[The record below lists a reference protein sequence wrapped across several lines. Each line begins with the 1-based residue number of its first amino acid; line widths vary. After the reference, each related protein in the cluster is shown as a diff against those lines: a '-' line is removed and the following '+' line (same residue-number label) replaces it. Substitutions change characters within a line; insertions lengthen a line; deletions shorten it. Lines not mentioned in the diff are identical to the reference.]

1 MSLIVQKYGGTSVG
15 SIDRIKNVAQRI
27 AKYYKEGHKLVV
39 VVSAMG
45 DTTDEL
51 IEMAEKINPNPD
63 PREMDFLLSS
73 GERISAALTAMALQS
88 LGIPAVALSGKQ
100 AGIITDSVFTKANI
114 KKIEPKR
121 IFEELEKGKIV
132 IVAGFQGYEPEK
144 GDVTTLGRGGSDA
157 TAVALAAVLKA
168 DICEI
173 YTDVDGIYTADPRV
187 VPNAKK
193 LDFISYE
200 EMLEMA
206 GQGAQVMQLRSV
218 DLAATYKVPI
228 IVRSSFNYNSGTLI
242 GEVKEVESKQKVKG
256 IAHNKSIAKITIIGV
271 PDKPGIAHKIFAPL
285 GERSINVDDIVQN
298 VSKDGIT
305 DLSFTVPEKELN
317 AAIDVIQKVATEIGA
332 KEVNFD
338 KNVGKV
344 SIVGWGIQS
353 TPGIAA
359 KMFGILASE
368 NINIEMI
375 TTSEI
380 KITCIIR
387 RDLVEKAVRALHD
400 GFNLGGDD

>member
-15 SIDRIKNVAQRI
+15 SIERIKNVAQRI
-27 AKYYKEGHKLVV
+27 AKYYHSGHKLVV

-51 IEMAEKINPNPD
+51 IDMAEKLNPNPN

-73 GERISAALTAMALQS
+73 GERISAALTAMALQN
-88 LGIPAVALSGKQ
+88 LGIPAIALSGKQ
-100 AGIITDSVFTKANI
+100 AGIMTDSVFTKANI
-114 KKIEPKR
+114 KKIDPKR
-121 IFEELEKGKIV
+121 ILEELEKGKVV

-173 YTDVDGIYTADPRV
+173 YTDVDGIFTADPRV

-193 LDFISYE
+193 LEFISYE

-206 GQGAQVMQLRSV
+206 SQGAQVMQLRSV
-218 DLAATYKVPI
+218 DLAATYHVPVV
-228 IVRSSFNYNSGTLI
+228 VRSSFNENSGTLI

-256 IAHNKSIAKITIIGV
+256 IAHNKNIAKITIIGV

-285 GERSINVDDIVQN
+285 GEKSINVDDIVQN
-298 VSKDGIT
+298 VSKEGIT
-305 DLSFTVPEKELN
+305 DLSFTVSERELN
-317 AAIDVIQKVATEIGA
+317 EALKVVQEVAKEIGA
-332 KEVNFD
+332 KKVLYDN
-338 KNVGKV
+338 NVGKV

-368 NINIEMI
+368 GINIEMI

-400 GFNLGGDD
+400 GFNLGGED

>member
-15 SIDRIKNVAQRI
+15 SIERIKNVAQRI
-27 AKYYKEGHKLVV
+27 AKYYREGHKIVV

-51 IEMAEKINPNPD
+51 IELAEKINPNPD

-73 GERISAALTAMALQS
+73 GERISAALTAMALQN
-88 LGIPAVALSGKQ
+88 LGIPAIALSGKQ

-114 KKIEPKR
+114 KKIDPKR
-121 IFEELEKGKIV
+121 IQEELEKGKVV

-168 DICEI
+168 DICEV
-173 YTDVDGIYTADPRV
+173 YTDVDGVFTADPRL

-218 DLAATYKVPI
+218 DLAATYKVPV
-228 IVRSSFNYNSGTLI
+228 IVRSSFNENSGTLI
-242 GEVKEVESKQKVKG
+242 GEVKEVESKQKVRG
-256 IAHNKSIAKITIIGV
+256 VAHNKSIAKITIIGV
-271 PDKPGIAHKIFAPL
+271 PDKPGIAYKIFAPL
-285 GERSINVDDIVQN
+285 GEKSINVDDIVQN
-298 VSKDGIT
+298 VSKEGVT

-317 AAIDVIQKVATEIGA
+317 SAIEVIQKVAKEIGA

-338 KNVGKV
+338 NNVGKV

-368 NINIEMI
+368 GINIEMI

-400 GFNLGGDD
+400 GFNLGGEE

>member
-45 DTTDEL
+45 DTTDDL
-51 IEMAEKINPNPD
+51 IEMAEKINPNPE

-73 GERISAALTAMALQS
+73 GERISAALTAMALQN
-88 LGIPAVALSGKQ
+88 LGVPAIALSGKQ
-100 AGIITDSVFTKANI
+100 AGIITDNTHTKANI
-114 KKIEPKR
+114 LKIEPKR
-121 IFEELEKGKIV
+121 ILEELEKGRVV
-132 IVAGFQGYEPEK
+132 IVAGFQGYELQK

-168 DICEI
+168 DLCEI
-173 YTDVDGIYTADPRV
+173 YTDVDGIFTADPRV

-206 GQGAQVMQLRSV
+206 GQGAQVMQIRSV
-218 DLAATYKVPI
+218 DLAVTHKVPV
-228 IVRSSFNYNSGTLI
+228 IVRSSFNENSGTLI
-242 GEVKEVESKQKVKG
+242 GEGKEVETKQKVKG
-256 IAHNKSIAKITIIGV
+256 IAHNKNIAKVTIVGV

-285 GERSINVDDIVQN
+285 GEKAINVDDIVQN

-305 DLSFTVPEKELN
+305 DLSFTVPEKELQKTIE
-317 AAIDVIQKVATEIGA
+317 AIQEVVKEIGA
-332 KEVNFD
+332 KEINYD
-338 KNVGKV
+338 NNVGKV

-359 KMFGILASE
+359 KMFGILASAG
-368 NINIEMI
+368 INIEMI

-400 GFNLGGDD
+400 GFNLGGEE

>member
-121 IFEELEKGKIV
+121 ILEELEKGKIV

-317 AAIDVIQKVATEIGA
+317 AAIDVIQKVAIEIGA

>member
-1 MSLIVQKYGGTSVG
+1 
-15 SIDRIKNVAQRI
+15 
-27 AKYYKEGHKLVV
+27 
-39 VVSAMG
+39 
-45 DTTDEL
+45 
-51 IEMAEKINPNPD
+51 
-63 PREMDFLLSS
+63 
-73 GERISAALTAMALQS
+73 LQS
-88 LGIPAVALSGKQ
+88 LGIPAIALSGKQ
-100 AGIITDSVFTKANI
+100 AGIMTDAIFTKANI

-121 IFEELEKGKIV
+121 ILEELEKGNVV

-173 YTDVDGIYTADPRV
+173 YTDVDGIFTADPRV

-218 DLAATYKVPI
+218 DLAATHHVPVV
-228 IVRSSFNYNSGTLI
+228 VRSSFNENSETLI

-256 IAHNKSIAKITIIGV
+256 IAHNKSIAKITVVGV

-285 GERSINVDDIVQN
+285 GEKSINVDDIVQN

-305 DLSFTVPEKELN
+305 DLSFTVSEKELN
-317 AAIDVIQKVATEIGA
+317 EALKIVEKTAKEIGA
-332 KEVNFD
+332 KEVIYDN
-338 KNVGKV
+338 NVGKV

-368 NINIEMI
+368 GINIEMI

-380 KITCIIR
+380 KITCIIK
-387 RDLVEKAVRALHD
+387 RDLVEKAVKALHE
-400 GFNLGGDD
+400 GFNLGGEE

>member
-1 MSLIVQKYGGTSVG
+1 VSLVVQKYGGTSVG
-15 SIDRIKNVAQRI
+15 SIEKIKNVAKRI

-45 DTTDEL
+45 DTTDDL
-51 IEMAEKINPNPD
+51 IEMAEKINPNPE

-73 GERISAALTAMALQS
+73 GERISAALTAMALQN
-88 LGIPAVALSGKQ
+88 LGIPAIALSGKQ
-100 AGIITDSVFTKANI
+100 AGIITDNIHTKANI
-114 KKIEPKR
+114 LKIEPKR
-121 IFEELEKGKIV
+121 ILEELEKGRVV
-132 IVAGFQGYEPEK
+132 IVAGFQGYELQK

-173 YTDVDGIYTADPRV
+173 YTDVDGIFTADPRI

-218 DLAATYKVPI
+218 DLAATYKVPV
-228 IVRSSFNYNSGTLI
+228 IVRSSFNENSGTLI
-242 GEVKEVESKQKVKG
+242 GEGKEVETKQKVKG
-256 IAHNKSIAKITIIGV
+256 IAHNKNIAKVTIVGV

-285 GERSINVDDIVQN
+285 GERAINVDDIVQN

-305 DLSFTVPEKELN
+305 DLSFTVPEKELQKTIE
-317 AAIDVIQKVATEIGA
+317 AIQEVVKEIGA
-332 KEVNFD
+332 KEINYD
-338 KNVGKV
+338 NNVGKV

-359 KMFGILASE
+359 KMFGILASAG
-368 NINIEMI
+368 INIEMI

-400 GFNLGGDD
+400 GFNLGGEE

>member
-1 MSLIVQKYGGTSVG
+1 VSLIVQKYGGTSVG

-45 DTTDEL
+45 DTTDDL
-51 IEMAEKINPNPD
+51 IEMAEKINPNPE

-73 GERISAALTAMALQS
+73 GERISAALTAMALQN
-88 LGIPAVALSGKQ
+88 LGVPAIALSGKQ
-100 AGIITDSVFTKANI
+100 AGIITDNTHTKANI
-114 KKIEPKR
+114 LKIEPKR
-121 IFEELEKGKIV
+121 ILEELEKGRVV
-132 IVAGFQGYEPEK
+132 IVAGFQGYELQK

-168 DICEI
+168 DLCEI
-173 YTDVDGIYTADPRV
+173 YTDVDGIFTADPRV

-218 DLAATYKVPI
+218 DLAATHKVPV
-228 IVRSSFNYNSGTLI
+228 IVRSSFNENSGTLI
-242 GEVKEVESKQKVKG
+242 GEGKEVETKQKVKG
-256 IAHNKSIAKITIIGV
+256 IAHNKNIAKVTIVGV

-285 GERSINVDDIVQN
+285 GEKAINVDDIVQN

-305 DLSFTVPEKELN
+305 DLSFTVPEKELQKTIE
-317 AAIDVIQKVATEIGA
+317 AIQK
-332 KEVNFD
+332 
-338 KNVGKV
+338 
-344 SIVGWGIQS
+344 W
-353 TPGIAA
+353 
-359 KMFGILASE
+359 
-368 NINIEMI
+368 
-375 TTSEI
+375 
-380 KITCIIR
+380 
-387 RDLVEKAVRALHD
+387 
-400 GFNLGGDD
+400 

>member
-1 MSLIVQKYGGTSVG
+1 MGLIVQKYGGTSVG

-45 DTTDEL
+45 DTTDDL
-51 IEMAEKINPNPD
+51 IEMAEAINPNPN

-73 GERISAALTAMALQS
+73 GERISAALTAMALQN
-88 LGIPAVALSGKQ
+88 LGIPAIALSGKQ
-100 AGIITDSVFTKANI
+100 AGIMTDAIFTKANI
-114 KKIEPKR
+114 KKIDPKR
-121 IFEELEKGKIV
+121 ILEELEKGNVV

-157 TAVALAAVLKA
+157 TAVALAAALKA
-168 DICEI
+168 DLCEI
-173 YTDVDGIYTADPRV
+173 YTDVDGIFTADPRV

-218 DLAATYKVPI
+218 DLAATHHVPVV
-228 IVRSSFNYNSGTLI
+228 VRSSFNENSGTLI

-256 IAHNKSIAKITIIGV
+256 IAHNKSIAKITVVGV

-285 GERSINVDDIVQN
+285 GEKSINVDDIVQN
-298 VSKDGIT
+298 VSKEGIT
-305 DLSFTVPEKELN
+305 DLSFTVSERELN
-317 AAIDVIQKVATEIGA
+317 EALKIVEKTAKEIGA
-332 KEVNFD
+332 KEVIYDN
-338 KNVGKV
+338 NVGKV

-368 NINIEMI
+368 GINIEMI

-380 KITCIIR
+380 KITCIIK
-387 RDLVEKAVRALHD
+387 RDLVEKAVKALHE
-400 GFNLGGDD
+400 GFNLGGEE

>member
-1 MSLIVQKYGGTSVG
+1 MSLVVQKYGGTSVG
-15 SIDRIKNVAQRI
+15 SIEKIKNVAKRI

-45 DTTDEL
+45 DTTDDL
-51 IEMAEKINPNPD
+51 IEMAEKINPNPE

-73 GERISAALTAMALQS
+73 GERISAALTAMALQN
-88 LGIPAVALSGKQ
+88 LGIPAIALSGKQ
-100 AGIITDSVFTKANI
+100 AGIITDNIHTKANI
-114 KKIEPKR
+114 LKIEPKR
-121 IFEELEKGKIV
+121 ILEELEKGRVV
-132 IVAGFQGYEPEK
+132 IVAGFQGYELQK

-173 YTDVDGIYTADPRV
+173 YTDVDGIFTADPRI

-218 DLAATYKVPI
+218 DLAATYKVPV
-228 IVRSSFNYNSGTLI
+228 IVRSSFNENSGTLI
-242 GEVKEVESKQKVKG
+242 GEGKEVETKQKVKG
-256 IAHNKSIAKITIIGV
+256 IAHNKNIAKVTIVGV

-285 GERSINVDDIVQN
+285 GERAINVDDIVQN

-305 DLSFTVPEKELN
+305 DLSFTVPEKELQKTIE
-317 AAIDVIQKVATEIGA
+317 AIQEVVKEIGA
-332 KEVNFD
+332 KEINYD
-338 KNVGKV
+338 NNVGKV

-359 KMFGILASE
+359 KMFGILASAG
-368 NINIEMI
+368 INIEMI

-400 GFNLGGDD
+400 GFNLGGEE

>member
-45 DTTDEL
+45 DTTDDL
-51 IEMAEKINPNPD
+51 IEMAEKINPNPE

-73 GERISAALTAMALQS
+73 GERISAALTAMALQN
-88 LGIPAVALSGKQ
+88 LGVPAIALSGKQ
-100 AGIITDSVFTKANI
+100 AGIITDNTHTKANI
-114 KKIEPKR
+114 LKIEPKR
-121 IFEELEKGKIV
+121 ILEELEKGRVV
-132 IVAGFQGYEPEK
+132 IVAGFQGYEPQK

-168 DICEI
+168 DLCEI
-173 YTDVDGIYTADPRV
+173 YTDVDGIFTADPRV

-218 DLAATYKVPI
+218 DLAATHKVPV
-228 IVRSSFNYNSGTLI
+228 IVRSSFNENSGTLI
-242 GEVKEVESKQKVKG
+242 GEGKEVETKQKVKG
-256 IAHNKSIAKITIIGV
+256 IAHNKNIAKVTIVGV

-285 GERSINVDDIVQN
+285 GEKAINVDDIVQN

-305 DLSFTVPEKELN
+305 DLSFTVPEKELQKTIE
-317 AAIDVIQKVATEIGA
+317 AIQEVVKEIGA
-332 KEVNFD
+332 KEINYD
-338 KNVGKV
+338 NNVGKV

-359 KMFGILASE
+359 KMFGILASAG
-368 NINIEMI
+368 INIEMI

-400 GFNLGGDD
+400 GFNLGGEE

>member
-45 DTTDEL
+45 DTTDDL
-51 IEMAEKINPNPD
+51 IEMAEKINPNPE

-73 GERISAALTAMALQS
+73 GERISAALTAMALQN
-88 LGIPAVALSGKQ
+88 LGVPAIALSGKQ
-100 AGIITDSVFTKANI
+100 AGIITDNTHTKANI
-114 KKIEPKR
+114 LKIEPKR
-121 IFEELEKGKIV
+121 ILEELEKGRVV
-132 IVAGFQGYEPEK
+132 IVAGFQGYELQK

-168 DICEI
+168 DLCEI
-173 YTDVDGIYTADPRV
+173 YTDVDGIFTADPRV

-218 DLAATYKVPI
+218 DLAATHKVPV
-228 IVRSSFNYNSGTLI
+228 IVRSSFNENSGTLI
-242 GEVKEVESKQKVKG
+242 GEGKEVETKQKVKG
-256 IAHNKSIAKITIIGV
+256 IAHNKNIAKVTIVGV

-285 GERSINVDDIVQN
+285 GEKAINVDDIVQN

-305 DLSFTVPEKELN
+305 DLSFTVPEKELQKTIE
-317 AAIDVIQKVATEIGA
+317 AIQEVVKEIGA
-332 KEVNFD
+332 KEINYD
-338 KNVGKV
+338 NNVGKV

-359 KMFGILASE
+359 KMFGILASAG
-368 NINIEMI
+368 INIEMI

-400 GFNLGGDD
+400 GFNLGGEE